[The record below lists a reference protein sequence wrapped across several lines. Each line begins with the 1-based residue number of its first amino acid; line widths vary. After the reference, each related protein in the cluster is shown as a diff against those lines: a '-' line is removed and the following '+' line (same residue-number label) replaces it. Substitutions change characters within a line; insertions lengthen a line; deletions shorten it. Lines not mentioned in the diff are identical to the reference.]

1 MTKKGIKRF
10 LNESSFLGVSFRN
23 RKYISLLILDF
34 LIISFSLLMAY
45 LTRFLNLSFL
55 TIEFLNVFLIYVL
68 ISFSVIFFFKLYD
81 FPVHSQDQD
90 IFLKIDFIIV
100 LIFLAVSFIFYERSI
115 VARSIPFIA
124 LAYKFIFSIISRYF
138 LRKFIIKIDQ
148 IHNLKTAII
157 IGNNEDSKIL
167 KNLVT
172 EQGNYKVRFFYSSTN
187 TSKKNNRINFIDKI
201 PVYYSFDLLIKNLN
215 KEKIS
220 KIYFTEELQEK
231 QLNQLKKISE
241 EKKIELDFAYNI
253 NNNLADHIFNLNI
266 NTFYNE
272 IFNKEMY
279 GMDLSKQN
287 KLFKN
292 KNILIT
298 GGAGTI
304 GNAIYEQL
312 KNLDVNKIHIID
324 NSEIGIFNLN
334 NDKINKS
341 NTVCH
346 LGSINDENF
355 LENIFKSFQIDIIF
369 HAAAYKHVSIVQNNL
384 LSAINNNIF
393 GTEKI
398 LDLAIKYKINNFI
411 LISSDKAVEPSNY
424 MGITKRI
431 CELLV
436 KKFQNNQIE
445 DQKLISVRFGNV
457 AGSSGS
463 VIPIFLSNIKSN
475 KDLIVN
481 DEATNRY
488 FMSSMEA
495 AYLVTLSLNVKC
507 NNGDILFFDMG
518 ESFNIKKLAEKM
530 LSMFPSSRSKIK
542 ISKIDKSEKISERLT
557 FDNEI
562 VVNTEEQRI
571 FLAKTENTIDL
582 EKFTNNFSKLKNIL
596 NKKNCTDV
604 EIENY
609 LKKCIV

>member
-312 KNLDVNKIHIID
+312 KHLDVNKIHIID

-582 EKFTNNFSKLKNIL
+582 EKFTNNYSKLKNIL